1 MTHVDGQPLDILYK
15 RTSAKWTGSP
25 SDILPMPVAE
35 MDFEIDPAIKA
46 RLHALVDA
54 SDTGYAGNNLEL
66 RMNLAG
72 FAKKAW
78 NWELDPEQISTCG
91 DVGVGMVEV
100 GRAVTK
106 PGEKVM
112 INTPVYLNMR
122 NWADRLNLEVVDAQ
136 MHKDGMHYTLD
147 FDAIEAGYKSGVKA
161 HFLCNPHNPTG
172 TVFTKEELSRLADL
186 AKKYGVIVLSDEIHA
201 PITYEKGAFV
211 PFLSVSETARE
222 VGICVTSASKA
233 WNLAGLKCAQ
243 IITQHE
249 KTKAIIDAMPMGV
262 RFGASH
268 FGVHAGAVAFTCTD
282 WLEGA
287 LKTLD
292 RNRKLLASLLA
303 EKLPQVHYRVPD
315 CSYLAW
321 LDVTELGLG
330 EDPAKT
336 IFDQGKLYVNSGILF
351 GPQSANFVRMNFG
364 TSAEIITEGVNRLAK
379 AAQK

>member
-54 SDTGYAGNNLEL
+54 SDTGYAGNNVEL
-66 RMNLAG
+66 RMNLAS

-147 FDAIEAGYKSGVKA
+147 FDAIEAGYKSGVRA

-186 AKKYGVIVLSDEIHA
+186 AKKYAVVVLSDEIHA

-211 PFLSVSETARE
+211 PFLSVSENARE

-287 LKTLD
+287 LTTLD

-303 EKLPQVHYRVPD
+303 EKLPQVQYRVPD

-336 IFDQGKLYVNSGILF
+336 IFDQGKLYVNAGILF

-364 TSAEIITEGVNRLAK
+364 TSAEIITEGVNRLVK

>member
-1 MTHVDGQPLDILYK
+1 
-15 RTSAKWTGSP
+15 
-25 SDILPMPVAE
+25 MPVAE

-54 SDTGYAGNNLEL
+54 SDTGYAGNNVEL

-172 TVFTKEELSRLADL
+172 TVFTKEELGRLADL
-186 AKKYGVIVLSDEIHA
+186 AKKYGVMVLSDEIHA

-249 KTKAIIDAMPMGV
+249 KTKAIVDAMPMGV

-303 EKLPQVHYRVPD
+303 EKLPQVHYRIPD

-364 TSAEIITEGVNRLAK
+364 TSAEIITEGVNRLVK

>member
-1 MTHVDGQPLDILYK
+1 MINVDGQPLDILHK

-54 SDTGYAGNNLEL
+54 SDTGYAGNNVEL

-122 NWADRLNLEVVDAQ
+122 NWANRLNLEVVDAQ

-186 AKKYGVIVLSDEIHA
+186 AKKYGVMVLSDEIHA

-303 EKLPQVHYRVPD
+303 EKLPQVHYRIPD

-330 EDPAKT
+330 DDPSKT
-336 IFDQGKLYVNSGILF
+336 IFEQGKLYVNSGILF

-364 TSAEIITEGVNRLAK
+364 TSAEIITEGVNRLVK

>member
-1 MTHVDGQPLDILYK
+1 MINVDGQLLEVLYK

-54 SDTGYAGNNLEL
+54 SDTGYAGNNVEL
-66 RMNLAG
+66 RMNLAA
-72 FAKKAW
+72 FAKKVW

-106 PGEKVM
+106 PGEKLM

-186 AKKYGVIVLSDEIHA
+186 AKKYGVVVLSDEIHA

-211 PFLSVSETARE
+211 PFLSVSENARE

-287 LKTLD
+287 MKTLD

-303 EKLPQVHYRVPD
+303 EKLPQVHYRIPD

-330 EDPAKT
+330 EDPAKV
-336 IFDQGKLYVNSGILF
+336 IFDQGKLYVNAGILF

>member
-1 MTHVDGQPLDILYK
+1 
-15 RTSAKWTGSP
+15 
-25 SDILPMPVAE
+25 
-35 MDFEIDPAIKA
+35 
-46 RLHALVDA
+46 
-54 SDTGYAGNNLEL
+54 
-66 RMNLAG
+66 
-72 FAKKAW
+72 
-78 NWELDPEQISTCG
+78 
-91 DVGVGMVEV
+91 MVEV

-122 NWADRLNLEVVDAQ
+122 NWANRLNLEVVDAQ
-136 MHKDGMHYTLD
+136 MAKDGMHYTLD

-161 HFLCNPHNPTG
+161 HFFCNPHNPTG

-201 PITYEKGAFV
+201 PITYEKGSFV
-211 PFLSVSETARE
+211 PFLNVSETARE

-249 KTKAIIDAMPMGV
+249 KMKAIVDAMPMAV

-287 LKTLD
+287 MATLD
-292 RNRKLLASLLA
+292 RNRKHLAAQLA
-303 EKLPQVHYRVPD
+303 EKLPQVNYRVPN

-321 LDVTELGLG
+321 LDVTALDLG

-336 IFDQGKLYVNSGILF
+336 IYERGKLYVNSGILF
-351 GPQSANFVRMNFG
+351 GPQSENFVRMNFA
-364 TSAEIITEGVNRLAK
+364 TNLEIITEGVDRLVLAAK
-379 AAQK
+379 K

>member
-54 SDTGYAGNNLEL
+54 SDTGYAGNNVEL
-66 RMNLAG
+66 RMNLAS

-186 AKKYGVIVLSDEIHA
+186 AKKYGVVVLSDEIHA

-287 LKTLD
+287 MKTLD
-292 RNRKLLASLLA
+292 RNRKLLASLLT
-303 EKLPQVHYRVPD
+303 EKLPQVHYRIPD

-330 EDPAKT
+330 EDPAKV
-336 IFDQGKLYVNSGILF
+336 IFDQGKLYVNAGILF

>member
-1 MTHVDGQPLDILYK
+1 MINVDGQSLEILRK
-15 RTSAKWTGSP
+15 RTSAKWTTAP
-25 SDILPMPVAE
+25 SDVLPMPVAE

-46 RLHALVDA
+46 RLHALVDS
-54 SDTGYAGNNLEL
+54 SDTGYAGNNSEL
-66 RMNLAG
+66 RMNLAAY
-72 FAKKAW
+72 AKGAW
-78 NWELDPEQISTCG
+78 NWELDPEQVYTCG

-122 NWADRLNLEVVDAQ
+122 NWANRLNLEVVDAQ
-136 MHKDGMHYTLD
+136 MIKNGMHYTLD

-172 TVFTKEELSRLADL
+172 TVFTKEELSHLADL
-186 AKKYGVIVLSDEIHA
+186 AKQYGVIVLSDEIHA

-249 KTKAIIDAMPMGV
+249 KTKAIIDGMPMGV

-287 LKTLD
+287 MKTLD

-321 LDVTELGLG
+321 LDVRELGLG

-364 TSAEIITEGVNRLAK
+364 TSAEIITEGVNRLVK

>member
-1 MTHVDGQPLDILYK
+1 MINVDGQPLDILHK

-54 SDTGYAGNNLEL
+54 SDTGYAGNNVEL

-172 TVFTKEELSRLADL
+172 TVFTKEELGRLADL
-186 AKKYGVIVLSDEIHA
+186 AKKYGVMVLSDEIHA

-303 EKLPQVHYRVPD
+303 EKLPQVHYRIPD

>member
-54 SDTGYAGNNLEL
+54 SDTGYAGNNVEL
-66 RMNLAG
+66 RTNLAG

-122 NWADRLNLEVVDAQ
+122 NWANRLNLEVVDAQ
-136 MHKDGMHYTLD
+136 MRKDGMHYTLD

-186 AKKYGVIVLSDEIHA
+186 AKKYGVMVLSDEIHA

>member
-1 MTHVDGQPLDILYK
+1 MINVDGQSLEILRK
-15 RTSAKWTGSP
+15 RTSAKWTTAP
-25 SDILPMPVAE
+25 SDVLPMPVAE

-46 RLHALVDA
+46 RLHQLVEA
-54 SDTGYAGNNLEL
+54 SDTGYAGDNTEL

-72 FAKKAW
+72 YAKSAW

-122 NWADRLNLEVVDAQ
+122 NWASRLNLEVVDAQ
-136 MHKDGMHYTLD
+136 MHKDGMRYTLD

-172 TVFTKEELSRLADL
+172 TVFTKEELSHLADL
-186 AKKYGVIVLSDEIHA
+186 AKQYGVIVLSDEIHA

-249 KTKAIIDAMPMGV
+249 KTKAIIDGMPMGV
-262 RFGASH
+262 RFGASQ
-268 FGVHAGAVAFTCTD
+268 FGVHAGDVAFTCTD

-287 LKTLD
+287 MKTLD

-321 LDVTELGLG
+321 LDVRELGLG

-364 TSAEIITEGVNRLAK
+364 TSAEIITEGVNRLVK

>member
-1 MTHVDGQPLDILYK
+1 MTHVDGQALDILYK

-54 SDTGYAGNNLEL
+54 SDTGYAGNNVEL

-303 EKLPQVHYRVPD
+303 EKLPQVHYRIPD

-330 EDPAKT
+330 DDPSKT
-336 IFDQGKLYVNSGILF
+336 IFEQGKLYVNSGILF

>member
-1 MTHVDGQPLDILYK
+1 MINVDGQSLEILRK
-15 RTSAKWTGSP
+15 RTSAKWTTAP
-25 SDILPMPVAE
+25 SDVLPMPVAE

-46 RLHALVDA
+46 RLHALVDS
-54 SDTGYAGNNLEL
+54 SDTGYAGNNSEL
-66 RMNLAG
+66 RMNLAAY
-72 FAKKAW
+72 AKGAW
-78 NWELDPEQISTCG
+78 NWELDPEQVYTCG

-122 NWADRLNLEVVDAQ
+122 NWANRLNLEVVDAQ
-136 MHKDGMHYTLD
+136 MIKNGMHYTLD

-172 TVFTKEELSRLADL
+172 TVFTQQELSRLADL

-201 PITYEKGAFV
+201 PITYDKSAFH
-211 PFLSVSETARE
+211 PFLNVSENARE

-249 KTKAIIDAMPMGV
+249 KMKAIVEAMPMAV

-287 LKTLD
+287 MATLD
-292 RNRKLLASLLA
+292 RNRKFLATELA
-303 EKLPQVHYRVPD
+303 EKLPQVNYRVPD

-321 LDVTELGLG
+321 LDVTALDLG
-330 EDPAKT
+330 EDPSKT
-336 IFDQGKLYVNSGILF
+336 ILERGKLLVSNGILF
-351 GPQSANFVRMNFG
+351 GPQSQNFVRLNFG
-364 TSAEIITEGVNRLAK
+364 TSAQIISQGVDRLAL
-379 AAQK
+379 AAKK

>member
-54 SDTGYAGNNLEL
+54 SDTGYAGNNVEL
-66 RMNLAG
+66 RTNLAG

-186 AKKYGVIVLSDEIHA
+186 AKKYGVMVLSDEIHA

-303 EKLPQVHYRVPD
+303 EKLPQVHYRIPD

-330 EDPAKT
+330 DDPSKT
-336 IFDQGKLYVNSGILF
+336 IFEQGKLYVNSGILF

>member
-1 MTHVDGQPLDILYK
+1 
-15 RTSAKWTGSP
+15 
-25 SDILPMPVAE
+25 
-35 MDFEIDPAIKA
+35 
-46 RLHALVDA
+46 
-54 SDTGYAGNNLEL
+54 
-66 RMNLAG
+66 
-72 FAKKAW
+72 
-78 NWELDPEQISTCG
+78 
-91 DVGVGMVEV
+91 MVEV

-122 NWADRLNLEVVDAQ
+122 NWANRLNLEVVDAQ
-136 MHKDGMHYTLD
+136 MRKDGMHYTLD

-186 AKKYGVIVLSDEIHA
+186 AKKYGVMVLSDEIHA

>member
-66 RMNLAG
+66 RTNLAG

-211 PFLSVSETARE
+211 PFLSVSENARE

>member
-364 TSAEIITEGVNRLAK
+364 TSAEIITEGVNRLVK

>member
-1 MTHVDGQPLDILYK
+1 MTHVDGQPLDVLYK

-66 RMNLAG
+66 RMNLAA

-186 AKKYGVIVLSDEIHA
+186 AKKYGVVVLSDEIHA

-287 LKTLD
+287 MKTLD
-292 RNRKLLASLLA
+292 RNRKLLATLLA
-303 EKLPQVHYRVPD
+303 EKLPQVHYRIPD

-336 IFDQGKLYVNSGILF
+336 IFDQGKLYVNAGILF

-364 TSAEIITEGVNRLAK
+364 TSAEIIAEGVNRLVK

>member
-1 MTHVDGQPLDILYK
+1 MTHVDGQALDILYK

-25 SDILPMPVAE
+25 GDILPMPVAE

-186 AKKYGVIVLSDEIHA
+186 AKRYGVIVLSDEIHA

-364 TSAEIITEGVNRLAK
+364 TSAEIITEGVNRLVK

>member
-54 SDTGYAGNNLEL
+54 SDTGYAGNNVEL
-66 RMNLAG
+66 RINLAG

-186 AKKYGVIVLSDEIHA
+186 AKKYGVMVLSDEIHA

-303 EKLPQVHYRVPD
+303 EKLPQVHYRIPD

-330 EDPAKT
+330 DDPSKT
-336 IFDQGKLYVNSGILF
+336 IFEQGKLYVNSGILF

>member
-1 MTHVDGQPLDILYK
+1 MINVDGQPLDILHK

-46 RLHALVDA
+46 RMHALVDA
-54 SDTGYAGNNLEL
+54 SDTGYAGNNVEL

-172 TVFTKEELSRLADL
+172 TVFTKEELGRLADL
-186 AKKYGVIVLSDEIHA
+186 AKKYGVMVLSDEIHA

-364 TSAEIITEGVNRLAK
+364 TSAEIITEGVNRLVK

>member
-1 MTHVDGQPLDILYK
+1 MINVDGQPLDILHK

-54 SDTGYAGNNLEL
+54 SDTGYAGNNVEL

-122 NWADRLNLEVVDAQ
+122 NWANRLNLEVVDAQ

-303 EKLPQVHYRVPD
+303 EKLPQVHYRIPD

-330 EDPAKT
+330 EDPSKT
-336 IFDQGKLYVNSGILF
+336 IFDLGKLYVNSGILF

-364 TSAEIITEGVNRLAK
+364 TSAEIITEGVNRLVK

>member
-1 MTHVDGQPLDILYK
+1 MINVDGQPLDILHK

-54 SDTGYAGNNLEL
+54 SDTGYAGNNVEL

-172 TVFTKEELSRLADL
+172 TVFTKEELGRLADL
-186 AKKYGVIVLSDEIHA
+186 AKKYGVMVLSDEIHA

-303 EKLPQVHYRVPD
+303 EKLPQVHYRIPD

-330 EDPAKT
+330 EDPSKT

-351 GPQSANFVRMNFG
+351 GPQSVNFVRMNFG
-364 TSAEIITEGVNRLAK
+364 TSAEIITEGVNRLVK